1 MQWFI
6 EQCGSTFRT
15 MDFDGDGALTT
26 TDIYCA
32 VLLLYTKIISVA
44 SPPRDPR
51 RCALAQGL

>member
-1 MQWFI
+1 
-6 EQCGSTFRT
+6 

-44 SPPRDPR
+44 SPPHDPR